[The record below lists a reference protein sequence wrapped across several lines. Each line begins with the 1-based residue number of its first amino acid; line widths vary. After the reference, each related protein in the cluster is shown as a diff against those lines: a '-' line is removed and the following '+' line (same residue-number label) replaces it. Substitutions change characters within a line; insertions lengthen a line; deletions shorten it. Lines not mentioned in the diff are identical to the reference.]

1 MPAPGRAD
9 DDVELRGHEPLVH
22 RDALPGGNVD
32 HDLRSAEQLP
42 ESRNASRERLD
53 SRGRVLRKRAVT
65 EGARGV
71 ALCVEIMGDGDED
84 AHGR

>member
-1 MPAPGRAD
+1 MPAPRRAD

-22 RDALPGGNVD
+22 RDASPGGNVD
-32 HDLRSAEQLP
+32 HDLRRVEHLP
-42 ESRNASRERLD
+42 QCRDAGRERLD

-65 EGARGV
+65 EGAGGV
-71 ALCVEIMGDGDED
+71 ALGVEIMGDGDED